1 MARLTRNLC
10 RPHLHEARVI
20 SFEPMPPII
29 SLCEKL
35 AASLMFKARSFME
48 LKAFSPTKF
57 AEEVAKLKVSLP
69 VRLAREQL
77 VDSSVCA
84 VLLVVAT
91 VEKVGTGWGQ
101 PKLCA
106 CLCKKAGGS
115 ADDWVDVVGKTEK
128 KGRGRCK
135 ESKPLLR
142 SVLNGMEWVKTDDG
156 KKVGLLK
163 HFFSE
168 LGLNNTHTE
177 ERAQTCNRH
186 LKSVGHAD
194 QVTQQSV
201 PGMAGS
207 PPFVASKQAFRVL
220 YDFF

>member
-1 MARLTRNLC
+1 MSWLPRNSC
-10 RPHLHEARVI
+10 PQHLHESRVI
-20 SFEPMPPII
+20 SFGLAPPII
-29 SLCEKL
+29 SFCDKL

-48 LKAFSPTKF
+48 LKAFSPTNL
-57 AEEVAKLKVSLP
+57 ADEVAKLKVSLP
-69 VRLAREQL
+69 VRLAKEQL
-77 VDSSVCA
+77 VDSSLCA

-106 CLCKKAGGS
+106 CLCKKPGGS

-135 ESKPLLR
+135 DAKPPLR
-142 SVLNGMEWVKTDDG
+142 SVLNGMEWVKGDDG

-194 QVTQQSV
+194 RVTQKSV

-207 PPFVASKQAFRVL
+207 LPFVASKQAFRVL